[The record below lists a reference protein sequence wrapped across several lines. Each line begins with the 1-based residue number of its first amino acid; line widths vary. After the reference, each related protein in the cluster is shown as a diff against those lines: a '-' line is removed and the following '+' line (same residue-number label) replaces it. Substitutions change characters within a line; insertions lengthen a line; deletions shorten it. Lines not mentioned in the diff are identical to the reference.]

1 MDRHDSALHAL
12 RAEIRVEYQLGGPVS
27 PLHEVQGDRGG
38 ICRVVDTVLC
48 GETVDLVNY
57 GHVHEDSAVRNVF
70 NKVGI
75 G

>member
-1 MDRHDSALHAL
+1 
-12 RAEIRVEYQLGGPVS
+12 
-27 PLHEVQGDRGG
+27 
-38 ICRVVDTVLC
+38 VVDTVWC

-57 GHVHEDSAVRNVF
+57 GGVHEDSAVCNVF